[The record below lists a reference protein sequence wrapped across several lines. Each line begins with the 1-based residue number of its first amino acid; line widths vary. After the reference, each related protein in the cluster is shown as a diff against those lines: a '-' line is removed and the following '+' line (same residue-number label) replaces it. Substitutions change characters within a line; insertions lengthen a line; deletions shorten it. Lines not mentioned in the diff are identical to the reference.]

1 MELLVA
7 RAEAGRVTHPVF
19 GIFSF
24 QRCSCCDAVQRG
36 GTALLAPVLLYVQ
49 LELV

>member
-7 RAEAGRVTHPVF
+7 RDEAGRVTHPVF
-19 GIFSF
+19 SIFSF

-36 GTALLAPVLLYVQ
+36 APALLAPVLLYVQ